1 MTAFDDLFP
10 STRGLYFRLSQ
21 LCLLERVMN
30 NTFAMYV
37 CRCLDELRVR
47 GINRTIAR
55 KRGYLVRIRNYEELE
70 G

>member
-1 MTAFDDLFP
+1 
-10 STRGLYFRLSQ
+10 
-21 LCLLERVMN
+21 MN